1 MMPTMSSGRAWLL
14 LLMLFTATVQAG
26 VEARVDRERLAM
38 GESLQLTIR
47 VTGSLSADAPD
58 LDGLQ
63 HDFEVLGTS
72 RSSSFSIGG
81 GRRETATEW
90 QIELMPRRS
99 GILEIP
105 PLPVA
110 GERTAAITVTVD
122 GKAAPA
128 SGSGDVRLE
137 VETDAAGEVHVQ
149 QQLLLRVRVLH
160 AVDFSRGATLEP
172 LVIDGAM
179 VRELGERTSTR
190 TVGNARF
197 AVFERSYAVFPQ
209 RSGEL
214 LIPSLGFRAVVGGG
228 NRFFDPFGARA
239 RQARTISL
247 RSAEKRLRVLPT
259 VDNASP
265 WLPASML
272 TLVETWDK
280 DPQQL
285 RAGDSVTRTL
295 TLRAHGLTAA
305 QLPPLSVPAIDG
317 LRFYPDQPRLEDA
330 PQDSGITGSRI
341 ESTAMIAERAGK
353 FVLPPIELRWWDT
366 VNQRFETALVP
377 GHTLEIASPAGSADP
392 AIPTHT
398 PDAMPA
404 DTTPAAATPVT
415 APTGTLKKP
424 ASLPWPWMIATL
436 LLALTTLFSAWQW
449 WRATRAPRTIPS
461 ATPTQEHGTDP
472 DAALAAVDA
481 ACRSADPMRIWTALA
496 AWGAAV
502 CPQQNIRNAGDAV
515 AAMQDAALSTEYR
528 RLLESTYGS
537 GNTAFDADALRRIV
551 STLHEQRRRKRA
563 TTDHQHAVLP
573 PLYAQ

>member
-1 MMPTMSSGRAWLL
+1 MVMSAVSSGRAWLL
-14 LLMLFTATVQAG
+14 LLVLFAATVQAG
-26 VEARVDRERLAM
+26 VEARVDRQRLTA

-58 LDGLQ
+58 LDVLQ
-63 HDFEVLGTS
+63 RDFEVLGTS
-72 RSSSFSIGG
+72 RNSSFSIGG
-81 GRRETATEW
+81 GHRETATEW

-99 GILEIP
+99 GTLEIP
-105 PLPVA
+105 SLSVA

-122 GKAAPA
+122 GNAATA
-128 SGSGDVRLE
+128 SGTGDVRLE
-137 VETDAAGEVHVQ
+137 VDTDATDEIHVQ
-149 QQLLLRVRVLH
+149 QQLLLRVRILH

-179 VRELGERTSTR
+179 VRELGERTFTKTVDST
-190 TVGNARF
+190 RF

-228 NRFFDPFGARA
+228 SSFFDPFGTRG

-247 RSAEKRLRVLPT
+247 HSAEKRLRVLPT
-259 VDNASP
+259 IDNASP
-265 WLPASML
+265 WLPASVL

-305 QLPPLSVPAIDG
+305 QLPPLPVPTVDG

-366 VNQRFETALVP
+366 VNRRFETALIP
-377 GHTLEIASPAGSADP
+377 GHTLDILPPDGSAGSTVP
-392 AIPTHT
+392 ART

-404 DTTPAAATPVT
+404 DAAPPVAAVTPPPATRQ
-415 APTGTLKKP
+415 P
-424 ASLPWPWMIATL
+424 ASPSWPWMIATL
-436 LLALTTLFSAWQW
+436 LLTLTTLFSAWQW
-449 WRATRAPRTIPS
+449 WRATRHRQTMPSPVPAP
-461 ATPTQEHGTDP
+461 EHGADP
-472 DAALAAVDA
+472 DAALAAFDA
-481 ACRSADPMRIWTALA
+481 ACRSSDPMRIWTTLA

-502 CPQQNIRNAGDAV
+502 CPQQNIRSAGDAV
-515 AAMQDAALSTEYR
+515 AAMQDVTLSAEYR

-537 GNTAFDADALRRIV
+537 GDIAFDADALCRIV
-551 STLHEQRRRKRA
+551 TALHERHRCKHV
-563 TTDHQHAVLP
+563 TTDHRHTALP
-573 PLYAQ
+573 PLYAR